1 MFSRRDGRTGRGR
14 TGGELLPAID
24 PRNVGG
30 LVLDFNLQNVGS
42 YTVTGGNTVTSITNT
57 VSAVA
62 ASEVTN
68 PPAYEA
74 AGLNGFPCMKGNGTS
89 SRLIWSEAA
98 VSGAGGLASVGEL
111 VVFSVVKWDASA
123 LSALISTARSDSDG
137 TTSFRAF
144 GRGATAIYSLF
155 ERTAAGAL
163 NTESGG
169 TIQTSAT
176 EVVCH
181 RLSGGAWSLF
191 VNGAL
196 VASDAHGTA
205 AVDHASLRCS
215 LFCKADLTPDSF
227 SDARLGRKL
236 VYGAASNLTVRQI
249 IGITKF
255 LKAQWGI
262 A

>member
-14 TGGELLPAID
+14 IGGELIPAIN
-24 PRNVGG
+24 PTTVAG
-30 LVLDFNLQNVGS
+30 LVLDFNLQDVAS

-57 VSAVA
+57 VSGVA
-62 ASEVTN
+62 ASEPTN

-74 AGLNGFPCMKGNGTS
+74 TGLNGFPCMKGNGTT
-89 SRLIWSEAA
+89 SRLIWTEAA

-111 VVFSVVKWDASA
+111 VLFSVVKWDASA
-123 LSALISTARSDSDG
+123 LSALIATARSDSDG

-144 GRGATAIYSLF
+144 GRGATAIHSLF

-169 TIQTSAT
+169 TIQTSAA

-181 RLSGGAWSLF
+181 RLSGGVWSLY

-196 VASDAHGTA
+196 VTADTHGTA
-205 AVDHASLRCS
+205 AVAHASLRCS

-227 SDARLGRKL
+227 SDARLGRQL
-236 VYGAASNLTVRQI
+236 VYGSASALTMRQI
-249 IGITKF
+249 VGITKF